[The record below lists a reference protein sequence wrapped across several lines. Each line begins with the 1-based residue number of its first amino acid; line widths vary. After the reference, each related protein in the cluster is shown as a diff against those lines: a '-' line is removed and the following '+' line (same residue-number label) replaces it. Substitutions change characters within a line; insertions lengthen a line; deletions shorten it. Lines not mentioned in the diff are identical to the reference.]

1 MCKNA
6 KAAFA
11 SQSVYERIKK
21 TTKKANVEV
30 TCDRQDIQ
38 KQHQCQ
44 NTSRLLSTDN
54 ISSLPWQ
61 LVRAIPT
68 LMDYQKRHC
77 LDCYWYLPTYSS
89 LTSLLKRN
97 LFSIIPWSA
106 VTKQCVVGAG
116 AVKVLLVCYSALIL
130 CMSCQVN
137 GESVITFKTDY
148 TLSWNMC

>member
-1 MCKNA
+1 MKKELKGMCKNA

-54 ISSLPWQ
+54 ISSLP
-61 LVRAIPT
+61 
-68 LMDYQKRHC
+68 
-77 LDCYWYLPTYSS
+77 
-89 LTSLLKRN
+89 
-97 LFSIIPWSA
+97 
-106 VTKQCVVGAG
+106 
-116 AVKVLLVCYSALIL
+116 
-130 CMSCQVN
+130 
-137 GESVITFKTDY
+137 
-148 TLSWNMC
+148 